1 MADNKMDKGPQDRTR
16 INANEMYELQYWSK
30 KFGVTAGEIKA
41 AVDKVGPMVKDV
53 ESELKKTA
61 PASR

>member
-1 MADNKMDKGPQDRTR
+1 MPDSKTQQGPQDRSR
-16 INANEMYELQYWSK
+16 INSSEMYELQYWSK

-53 ESELKKTA
+53 EEELKQVAK
-61 PASR
+61 ASR